1 MDRLEAMKVFAAVV
15 DGGSQT
21 AAAQRLDLSRP
32 VVSRYLAELEAWAGT
47 RLLHRTTRRFSL
59 TPAGNE
65 VLAKCRQMLELAH
78 DIPVA
83 GATSGN
89 APQGLLRITVS
100 TSFGQAQLVGAVHEF
115 VALNPGVAV
124 DLMLLDRAVN
134 LVDERIDLAI
144 RITND
149 LDPNLIARRLT
160 VCRSVVCA
168 SPAYL
173 RAHPLRRVEDLAQHN
188 CLTHSYY
195 GKTLWDFEGRR
206 RAGVGC
212 GQRQHQ
218 RERFDRA
225 RDGGT
230 QRRRRGDAADLRG
243 RAADTRRRARR
254 AAAARTAARTEHPCG
269 LHLAQA
275 HVFGAEGDPRLP
287 GRALP
292 GRAAVGPRAGSRV
305 LARPEVRPEVIAEL
319 RQHALENDACGL
331 TARPANLDTG

>member
-1 MDRLEAMKVFAAVV
+1 MDRLEAMKVFVAVV

-32 VVSRYLAELEAWAGT
+32 VVSRYLAELEAWAGA

-59 TPAGNE
+59 TPTGNE

-83 GATSGN
+83 RAASGTG
-89 APQGLLRITVS
+89 PQGLLRVTVS
-100 TSFGQAQLVGAVHEF
+100 TSFGQAQLVDAMRVF

-144 RITND
+144 RIANE

-173 RAHPLRRVEDLAQHN
+173 RAHPLRRVEDLTQHN

-195 GKTLWDFEGRR
+195 GKTLWDFEVDGEPTSVAVSGNISANDSIALAVAARGGAGVAMLPTYVAAPLI
-206 RAGVGC
+206 RAGELVALLPHA
-212 GQRQHQ
+212 RP
-218 RERFDRA
+218 RELSIHAVYTSRKHMSSALRAMLDFLIERLPAEPLWDRELE
-225 RDGGT
+225 
-230 QRRRRGDAADLRG
+230 AAVAG
-243 RAADTRRRARR
+243 TRRSRR
-254 AAAARTAARTEHPCG
+254 
-269 LHLAQA
+269 
-275 HVFGAEGDPRLP
+275 
-287 GRALP
+287 
-292 GRAAVGPRAGSRV
+292 S
-305 LARPEVRPEVIAEL
+305 
-319 RQHALENDACGL
+319 
-331 TARPANLDTG
+331 

>member
-1 MDRLEAMKVFAAVV
+1 MDRLEAMKVFVAVV

-32 VVSRYLAELEAWAGT
+32 VVSRYLAELEAWAGA

-83 GATSGN
+83 RATPGSG
-89 APQGLLRITVS
+89 PQGLLRITVS

-124 DLMLLDRAVN
+124 DLVLLDRAVN

-144 RITND
+144 RIANE

-195 GKTLWDFEGRR
+195 GKTLWDFEVGGEPTSVAVSGNISANDSIALAMAARNGAGVVMLPTYVAAPLIRAGELVALLPNARPRELSIHAVYTSRKHMSSALRAILDFLVERFPEEPLWDRELEAAYARARKPGRR
-206 RAGVGC
+206 
-212 GQRQHQ
+212 
-218 RERFDRA
+218 
-225 RDGGT
+225 
-230 QRRRRGDAADLRG
+230 
-243 RAADTRRRARR
+243 
-254 AAAARTAARTEHPCG
+254 
-269 LHLAQA
+269 
-275 HVFGAEGDPRLP
+275 
-287 GRALP
+287 
-292 GRAAVGPRAGSRV
+292 
-305 LARPEVRPEVIAEL
+305 
-319 RQHALENDACGL
+319 
-331 TARPANLDTG
+331 